1 MPANTQKQFDHSPEC
16 EATQSAFLHRQLFV
30 TPPLLDPSVFNLRGK
45 TAIVTGSNGGLGLE
59 CSRQLLDLGLSR
71 LILAVRDERK
81 GQAARED
88 LAAGRKACDIQVWKI
103 DLSSYDSIIAFV
115 ERCKTLPTLDMAV
128 LNAGLFKSQF
138 ELNPVTRHDEVVQ
151 VNYLSTALLTILLL
165 PVVQAKAQQSPGRI
179 VIVNSDASA
188 QAKFKERKQPR
199 LFHAFDDPKNFDAIE
214 RYITSKLLGQL
225 FLVEL
230 AKRVP
235 PTVAIVNAVSPGLC
249 RGSSL
254 HREMNSG
261 MLGAMFSGYK
271 RVLGRP
277 TDVGA
282 RTLTDAAVNHGK
294 ETHGQYLSECKIK
307 PMAPMVYTPDG
318 EKAAAALWR
327 ETMAE
332 LSFASAAQIIAGL
345 SWEL

>member
-128 LNAGLFKSQF
+128 LNAGLFKNQF

-282 RTLTDAAVNHGK
+282 RTLTDAAVNHGQ
-294 ETHGQYLSECKIK
+294 ETHGQYLSECKVK
-307 PMAPMVYTPDG
+307 P
-318 EKAAAALWR
+318 
-327 ETMAE
+327 
-332 LSFASAAQIIAGL
+332 
-345 SWEL
+345 